1 VLDQGEGGGMAG
13 QKPWEPRD
21 VVVVLPVVASTMAI
35 SWQVGRMLP
44 FGGFRFF
51 SLTEHLIAA
60 TAALPVALITT
71 LWLGVIFGAL
81 QKAGY
86 GIKPPRRPV
95 MLFSIL
101 LLVTIS
107 VTAMLIYLFGVV
119 LGSAIIFDVV
129 ILLFVANLFWFNI
142 SLTSITAMLFAF
154 AVALIFTITLAYEQS
169 DKLIQSFKSNTTLL
183 STVILKTGDKI
194 LAYVVMSGERGL
206 LLYNPSS
213 NLVTYL
219 PTDDV
224 KKVEWPR

>member
-1 VLDQGEGGGMAG
+1 MAG

-129 ILLFVANLFWFNI
+129 ILLFVANLFWFKI

-154 AVALIFTITLAYEQS
+154 AVALIFTITLAY
-169 DKLIQSFKSNTTLL
+169 
-183 STVILKTGDKI
+183 
-194 LAYVVMSGERGL
+194 
-206 LLYNPSS
+206 
-213 NLVTYL
+213 
-219 PTDDV
+219 
-224 KKVEWPR
+224 